1 MTTEEII
8 KDNIGFLIN
17 EYNFVF
23 TSNSNGKEEWF
34 YFSNNYGSINYY
46 IFEPA
51 GEYELSITIN
61 GKGKIVL
68 DSFKIVSNSL
78 LQINKKMSLLEFVF
92 EDHRKIYWNK
102 ISKAFKTEIKKS
114 GTLYGLN
121 LEKKF
126 LK

>member
-23 TSNSNGKEEWF
+23 TSNSNGKKEWF

-46 IFEPA
+46 IFEQT

-92 EDHRKIYWNK
+92 KDHRKIYWNK

-121 LEKKF
+121 LYN
-126 LK
+126 